1 MATTDPRPGA
11 AVGVVIVSYDV
22 RDLLAGCLTSLREQ
36 GPGLEL
42 IVVDN
47 ASSDGSA
54 EMVLTNFPDVMV
66 IRNRENRGF
75 GAAANQGIAATSAPY
90 VLSLNPDTVLR
101 PGAIDGMAGYL
112 DQHPRVG
119 AVSPKILRPDG
130 SLDLAAR
137 RSFPT
142 PTVALLR
149 LSLLS
154 RLFPKSRRL
163 ARYNLTDRSPDVAQE
178 IDAGTGACL
187 LFRRAALTQ
196 VGVYDDAFFM
206 YGEDLDLCFRL
217 KEAGWKVMYWPA
229 SVIVHYKGRSS
240 RQRSSAMIREF
251 HRSMWIFFRKHYR
264 RNTPAPIAA
273 LIYAGIE
280 LRSTGLLLATAL
292 RREKRVSRYRDS
304 VQASV
309 II

>member
-1 MATTDPRPGA
+1 
-11 AVGVVIVSYDV
+11 
-22 RDLLAGCLTSLREQ
+22 
-36 GPGLEL
+36 
-42 IVVDN
+42 
-47 ASSDGSA
+47 
-54 EMVLTNFPDVMV
+54 MV

-90 VLSLNPDTVLR
+90 VLSLNPDTALH
-101 PGAIDGMAGYL
+101 PGAIAGLAEYL
-112 DQHPRVG
+112 DQHPDAG

-154 RLFPKSRRL
+154 RLFPRSGRL
-163 ARYNLTDRSPDVAQE
+163 ARYNLTDRSPDVPQE

-187 LFRRAALTQ
+187 MLRRAALNQ

-217 KEAGWKVMYWPA
+217 KVAGWKIMYWPA
-229 SVIVHYKGRSS
+229 SVVVHYKGQSS
-240 RQRSSAMIREF
+240 RQRSNAMIREF

-264 RNTPAPIAA
+264 STTPAPVAA

-280 LRSTGLLLATAL
+280 LRSTGLLLANAL
-292 RREKRVSRYRDS
+292 RREKRVSR
-304 VQASV
+304 
-309 II
+309 